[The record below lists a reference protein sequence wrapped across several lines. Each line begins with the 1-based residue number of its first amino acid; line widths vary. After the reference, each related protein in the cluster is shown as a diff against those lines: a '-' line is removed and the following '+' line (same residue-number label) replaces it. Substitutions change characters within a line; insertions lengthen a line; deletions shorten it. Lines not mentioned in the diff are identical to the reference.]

1 MRTPLLPLALI
12 LLAFRAI
19 AAEPAAGYY
28 RYPAIHG
35 ETVVFTA
42 EGDLWRVNAAGG
54 VAQRLTSHPG
64 QETNASLSPDGK
76 WIAFSAQYE
85 GPVEAYVMPLAGGLA
100 SEKDLFV
107 DVFKT
112 NDSQR
117 GVKSFLEN
125 GPGKA
130 VFEGN

>member
-28 RYPAIHG
+28 RFPAIHG

-64 QETNASLSPDGK
+64 KETNASLSPDGK

-85 GPVEAYVMPLAGGLA
+85 GPVEAYVMPLAGGLPKRLTFDGENA
-100 SEKDLFV
+100 AV
-107 DVFKT
+107 
-112 NDSQR
+112 R
-117 GVKSFLEN
+117 GWTPDGRVLVSTLEI
-125 GPGKA
+125 GRA
-130 VFEGN
+130 HV